1 MQGFFKKGVG
11 SLRAENPRHGKKDQ
25 TTMEITETTKMR
37 PPAGGQGRTT
47 PDSDGVCLQVV
58 GLGNSRGAKAAGTWV
73 RESRTW

>member
-1 MQGFFKKGVG
+1 
-11 SLRAENPRHGKKDQ
+11 
-25 TTMEITETTKMR
+25 MEITETTKMR